1 MAQLRI
7 HLTFPEDRVR
17 DPIIYEISK
26 NFEVIPNIRRADV
39 SDKTGWMELELVG
52 DLSEIESTID
62 WLRKKGVHVD
72 PLEKSILEG

>member
-17 DPIIYEISK
+17 DPIIHEISK
-26 NFEVIPNIRRADV
+26 NFQVAPNIRRADV
-39 SDKTGWMELELVG
+39 SDKTGWMELELSG
-52 DLSEIESTID
+52 ELSEIEATID

-72 PLEKSILEG
+72 PLEKTILEG